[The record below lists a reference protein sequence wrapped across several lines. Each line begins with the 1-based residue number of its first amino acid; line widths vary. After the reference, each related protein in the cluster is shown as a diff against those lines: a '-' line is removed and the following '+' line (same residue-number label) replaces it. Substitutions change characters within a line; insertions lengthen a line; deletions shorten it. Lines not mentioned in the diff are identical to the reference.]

1 MFMLQ
6 QEQQE
11 QDQHEQGSQGHDE
24 DFSHLSIFQCLKYYF
39 FLTHFI
45 TFLAFE
51 IQYKLKLKQQLSS
64 YLIRRFM
71 NDRNSKCLF
80 SFIIKQLNQ
89 EDQDRDSSQIVLF
102 IEELI
107 FIIIIYF
114 LKELPVFD
122 SIQLVLAFFIDLLLE
137 VHVNCNDKQQV
148 KNFREA
154 LHVLI
159 FNAIMDFEK

>member
-1 MFMLQ
+1 
-6 QEQQE
+6 
-11 QDQHEQGSQGHDE
+11 
-24 DFSHLSIFQCLKYYF
+24 
-39 FLTHFI
+39 
-45 TFLAFE
+45 LAFE

-64 YLIRRFM
+64 YLIHRFM
-71 NDRNSKCLF
+71 NDRNLKCLF

-122 SIQLVLAFFIDLLLE
+122 SI
-137 VHVNCNDKQQV
+137 
-148 KNFREA
+148 
-154 LHVLI
+154 
-159 FNAIMDFEK
+159 